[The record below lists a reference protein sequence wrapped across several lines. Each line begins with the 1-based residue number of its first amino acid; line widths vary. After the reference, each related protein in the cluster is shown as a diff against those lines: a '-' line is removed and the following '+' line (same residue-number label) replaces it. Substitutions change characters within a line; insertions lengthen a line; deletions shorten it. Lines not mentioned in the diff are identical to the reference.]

1 MARESAETL
10 QYTLNHF
17 HPIEEEIKINWGN
30 SGFNA
35 NDPRE
40 VFGNK
45 CEAVYRSARK
55 DVFFQLC
62 KKMGTVPV
70 VKEEDEYS
78 PGYFIHDD
86 PTGHNGG
93 GVRYLGVGEPHIVVL
108 KAIQEGKLVT
118 KQIKGTEYRVYFCY
132 NMVPKI
138 YMKVPLTEDTPEN
151 PIQNSHNGYGYLS
164 NPPSLK
170 RIENLKE
177 ILLSSTKEVA
187 DKLELSYGAIDF
199 IVSTDYTVYILE
211 SNSAPTLFSEELVDG
226 FAEHIARRFK

>member
-1 MARESAETL
+1 MWKVISPRMARESAETL
-10 QYTLNHF
+10 QHTLNHF
-17 HPIEEEIKINWGN
+17 HPIVEMVKINWGN
-30 SGFNA
+30 SIINA
-35 NDPRE
+35 TDLRE

-70 VKEEDEYS
+70 VTEFDG
-78 PGYFIHDD
+78 PCFQHPD
-86 PTGHNGG
+86 PTGHNGSG
-93 GVRYLGVGEPHIVVL
+93 IRYVTGASEFVPGLFT
-108 KAIQEGKLVT
+108 T

-132 NMVPKI
+132 DMVPKI

-151 PIQNSHNGYGYLS
+151 PIQNSHNGYGYLY
-164 NPPSLK
+164 NPPAL
-170 RIENLKE
+170 RNVDNLKE

-211 SNSAPTLFSEELVDG
+211 SNSAPTLFSEALVEG
-226 FAEHIARRFK
+226 FAEQIARRFK

>member
-1 MARESAETL
+1 MWKVISPRMARESAETL
-10 QYTLNHF
+10 QHTLNHF

-30 SGFNA
+30 SGFSA

-70 VKEEDEYS
+70 VTEFGG
-78 PGYFIHDD
+78 PCFQHPD
-86 PTGHNGG
+86 PMGHNGSG
-93 GVRYLGVGEPHIVVL
+93 IRYVTEASNFVPGLL
-108 KAIQEGKLVT
+108 ST

-132 NMVPKI
+132 DMVPKI

-151 PIQNSHNGYGYLS
+151 PIQNSHNGYGYLR

-170 RIENLKE
+170 KIENLKE

-187 DKLELSYGAIDF
+187 NKLELSYGAIDF

-226 FAEHIARRFK
+226 FAEQIARRFK